1 MDAVEYIKTLH
12 RLCKSKNHCYECPLQ
27 KDGHCIVD
35 ISIVGT
41 SEYAEKA
48 VQIVEQWAKEFPV
61 KTRQSEFLKQFPDAR
76 VNDDGIL
83 CITPCNI
90 EGKSIGCPNGK
101 SCGDCRRDYWL
112 TEVTNDD

>member
-76 VNDDGIL
+76 VNDNGIL
-83 CITPCNI
+83 CLIPCCI
-90 EGKSIGCPNGK
+90 EDSLRDK
-101 SCGDCRRDYWL
+101 CGSRKCDYCRKAYWL
-112 TEVTNDD
+112 EEVDE